1 MNKQYC
7 PERQLPDYA
16 FIPGLNP
23 HPFKEGGHWFGQEE
37 PIAKQIDESDPLANK
52 DFCYALDLINHDYF
66 WEAHVYLEALW
77 NAHKRTG
84 PIAEFLK
91 AIIICCAGE
100 VKRIKGQIPASDAH
114 HKRVYELINILLKEH
129 KKILGLNL
137 DEILKSWKIH
147 NYKINY

>member
-23 HPFKEGGHWFGQEE
+23 HPFKEGGHWFGEEE
-37 PIAKQIDESDPLANK
+37 PIAKTIDDENPLSNK
-52 DFCYALDLINHDYF
+52 DYCYALDLINYEF
-66 WEAHVYLEALW
+66 YWEAHVYLEALW
-77 NAHKRTG
+77 NAHKRSG

-100 VKRIKGQIPASDAH
+100 VKRIKGQNTAAEAH
-114 HKRVYELINILLKEH
+114 HKRAHELITLLIKDHQE
-129 KKILGLNL
+129 ILGLKL
-137 DEILKSWKIH
+137 LEMLKNWENQ